1 MIFFLTLLVN
11 SCYNAS
17 FEKNEYLLY
26 EHIINSDSLKIDLLG
41 TYSIKTE
48 DFVYNRIQYSNNLI
62 YVIIELKNLQDLNI
76 DSVFINNE
84 SNIDVG
90 FSRFSNTISYNR
102 GFSLE
107 HVTNFK
113 LDSKFNF
120 EFQDVSKIDTI
131 FRDENLIGFIY
142 SPMKL
147 AITNRK
153 HKQQMILNDSYYRG
167 NILCLLYKEDSKV
180 YLIQVKPTNST
191 DVDFSYIE
199 TLNFER

>member
-1 MIFFLTLLVN
+1 M
-11 SCYNAS
+11 
-17 FEKNEYLLY
+17 
-26 EHIINSDSLKIDLLG
+26 
-41 TYSIKTE
+41 
-48 DFVYNRIQYSNNLI
+48 
-62 YVIIELKNLQDLNI
+62 
-76 DSVFINNE
+76 
-84 SNIDVG
+84 
-90 FSRFSNTISYNR
+90 
-102 GFSLE
+102 E

-131 FRDENLIGFIY
+131 FREENLIGFIY

-153 HKQQMILNDSYYRG
+153 HKQQIILNDSYYRG

-191 DVDFSYIE
+191 DIEFSYIE
-199 TLNFER
+199 TLNLER